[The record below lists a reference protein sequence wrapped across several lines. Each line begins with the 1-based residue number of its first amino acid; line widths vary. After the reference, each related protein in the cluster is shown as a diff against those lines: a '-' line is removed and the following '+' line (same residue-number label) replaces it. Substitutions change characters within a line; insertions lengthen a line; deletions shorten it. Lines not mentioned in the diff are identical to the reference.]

1 LRSEIAGEV
10 SQGRIGSRN
19 SDEEENRMR
28 WSPVHSFRALWDSLA
43 YGLSLTFDLTQFLL
57 VLLSV
62 WIFFSCITGRAQAPG
77 FPG

>member
-1 LRSEIAGEV
+1 
-10 SQGRIGSRN
+10 
-19 SDEEENRMR
+19 MR
-28 WSPVHSFRALWDSLA
+28 WSPIHSFRALWDSLA

-62 WIFFSCITGRAQAPG
+62 WIFFSCITGRAQVPG

>member
-1 LRSEIAGEV
+1 
-10 SQGRIGSRN
+10 
-19 SDEEENRMR
+19 MR
-28 WSPVHSFRALWDSLA
+28 WSPIHSFRTLWDSLA

-62 WIFFSCITGRAQAPG
+62 WIFFSCITGRVQAPG